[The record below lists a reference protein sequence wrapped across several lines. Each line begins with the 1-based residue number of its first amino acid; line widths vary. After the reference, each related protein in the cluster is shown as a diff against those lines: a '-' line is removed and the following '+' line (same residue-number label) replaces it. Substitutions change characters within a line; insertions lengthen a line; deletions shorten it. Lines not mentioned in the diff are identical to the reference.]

1 MLDANASLFLN
12 LAGVPAEHLVQRREG
27 GERADEPRVAGGEGE
42 SPVGVARC
50 VYAQTGVAPCVLHA
64 NGRMGKTNMAHA
76 LACAGEGAWVPQ
88 ISRARHDLKPT

>member
-27 GERADEPRVAGGEGE
+27 GERAAEPRVAGGEGE

-50 VYAQTGVAPCVLHA
+50 VYAQTG
-64 NGRMGKTNMAHA
+64 A
-76 LACAGEGAWVPQ
+76 LSAF
-88 ISRARHDLKPT
+88 SRYIIITITKLGFQPPEQQV